1 MDRLM
6 RAVLLDAL
14 GTLVELPAPA
24 PALVEELAARG
35 VTVSEAEAGRAI
47 RTEIAFYRAEHHV
60 ASTLERLAELRARC
74 TDVLRDALPAHAREV
89 PDLQAALLGAL
100 RFRAY
105 PEVPG
110 VLRAW
115 RDRGVALVVASNW
128 DVSLHEVLEV
138 TGLAPLLDGVV
149 TSAELGVAKPDSRLL
164 RAALDVAGAD
174 PAGALH
180 VGDSVEHDVAA
191 ARAAGVEVAL
201 VVRDGAPAPG
211 AVPPGVRTV
220 RSLAELLT
228 AGK

>member
-1 MDRLM
+1 VTP

-14 GTLVELPAPA
+14 GTLVELPPPA

-35 VTVSEAEAGRAI
+35 VTVSEADAGRAV
-47 RTEIAFYRAEHHV
+47 RKEIACYRREHHV
-60 ASTLERLAELRARC
+60 ASTPDRLAELRARC
-74 TDVLRDALPAHAREV
+74 TEVLRDALPAHAREV
-89 PDLQAALLGAL
+89 PDLQGALLGAL

-115 RDRGVALVVASNW
+115 RERGAALVVASNW
-128 DVSLHEVLEV
+128 DVSLHEVLEA

-149 TSAELGVAKPDSRLL
+149 TSAELGAAKPDPALI
-164 RAALDVAGAD
+164 RAALDVAGAA
-174 PAGALH
+174 PADALH

-191 ARAAGVEVAL
+191 ARAAGVAVAL
-201 VVRDGAPAPG
+201 VVRDGAPAP
-211 AVPPGVRTV
+211 PGVRAV
-220 RSLAELLT
+220 RSLADLLT